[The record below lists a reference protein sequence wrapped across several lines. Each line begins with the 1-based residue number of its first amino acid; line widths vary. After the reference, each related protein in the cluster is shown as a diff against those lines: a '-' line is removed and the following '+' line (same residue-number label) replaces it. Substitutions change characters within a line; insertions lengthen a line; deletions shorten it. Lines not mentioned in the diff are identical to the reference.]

1 MSGFYILEKR
11 YPTFVTSMNY
21 NFLKKTNLL
30 FYIFALIIIS
40 IAAIINGFPLW
51 YPDTSTYL
59 ASGFELETPADRPI
73 GYGIFILLTSLNGAS
88 IWLVIVAQAII
99 IFYLLNLTFH
109 YFFPNWTNP
118 QTLIVLTLL
127 SLFSSFSFV
136 TSQLISDIFS
146 PIGAISL
153 FHLILN
159 HNLKKSNRNWLIGFY
174 ILSVAMHMSH
184 VGINII
190 LIFILSMFSK
200 ILFNQFEFRK
210 SIAFVVLTLICLLSM
225 GSALGKSTHVFLMAR
240 LSENGILKKYLDE
253 NCNKKTYKICAFK
266 DDLPKSANA
275 FLWEKYS
282 PVYHTGGWVDSKPE
296 YVEIIKG
303 TFSSWEYLV
312 LHFKESVKTTKRQL
326 QFFKVGDG
334 NIAYREGTSLYKRFK
349 KYFPREFNQYKNST
363 IYQTEDEL
371 MLDHFSKIN
380 SVHYFITLLA
390 LLINFLF
397 LVFHKNKKDIFYWFV
412 IFLMATIFV
421 SNFLN
426 ASLVV
431 NAHRFGAKVSWLLLL
446 SAILIVLSLRKK
458 HPEIPRT

>member
-1 MSGFYILEKR
+1 M
-11 YPTFVTSMNY
+11 
-21 NFLKKTNLL
+21 KKTNLP

-40 IAAIINGFPLW
+40 IAAIVNGFPLW

-73 GYGIFILLTSLNGAS
+73 GYGIFIRLTSLNGAS
-88 IWLVIVAQAII
+88 VWLVIVAQSII
-99 IFYLLNLTFH
+99 IYYLLNLTFH
-109 YFFPNWTNP
+109 YFFSNWTKL
-118 QTLIVLTLL
+118 QTLIVLTSL

-146 PIGAISL
+146 PIGAICL
-153 FHLILN
+153 FHIFL
-159 HNLKKSNRNWLIGFY
+159 HRTLKKSNRNWLVGIY
-174 ILSVAMHMSH
+174 ILSVVMHMSH
-184 VGINII
+184 IGINLI
-190 LIFILSMFSK
+190 LIFMLSIFSE
-200 ILFNQFEFRK
+200 ILFNQFELRK
-210 SIAFVVLTLICLLSM
+210 SFTFIALTLICLLSM

-253 NCNKKTYKICAFK
+253 NCDKKTYKICAFK
-266 DDLPKSANA
+266 DDLPGSANA

-303 TFSSWEYLV
+303 TFSSWEYLA
-312 LHFKESVKTTKRQL
+312 LHIKESFKTTKRQL
-326 QFFKVGDG
+326 LLFEAGDG
-334 NIAYREGTSLYKRFK
+334 NIAYRDGTSLFERFQ
-349 KYFPREFNQYKNST
+349 KYFPREFKYYKNSM
-363 IYQTEDEL
+363 IYRTEDKT
-371 MLDHFSKIN
+371 MRDYFASIR
-380 SVHYFITLLA
+380 SVHYSIAFLS

-397 LVFHKNKKDIFYWFV
+397 LIFYKNKRETFYWFV
-412 IFLMATIFV
+412 VFLMATILV

-446 SAILIVLSLRKK
+446 SAMLIVFNFRKNK
-458 HPEIPRT
+458 

>member
-1 MSGFYILEKR
+1 
-11 YPTFVTSMNY
+11 MNY
-21 NFLKKTNLL
+21 NILKRTNLL
-30 FYIFALIIIS
+30 FYISAFIIIS
-40 IAAIINGFPLW
+40 LAAIINGFPLW

-88 IWLVIVAQAII
+88 VWLVVVAQAII
-99 IFYLLNLTFH
+99 IFYLLNLTFY
-109 YFFPNWTNP
+109 YFFSNWTKSK
-118 QTLIVLTLL
+118 TLIVFTLL

-136 TSQLISDIFS
+136 SSQLISDIFS
-146 PIGAISL
+146 PIGAICL
-153 FHLILN
+153 FHLFLN
-159 HNLKKSNRNWLIGFY
+159 HTLKKSTRNWLIGIY
-174 ILSVAMHMSH
+174 ILSVVMHMSH

-190 LIFILSMFSK
+190 LIVILSILSK
-200 ILFNQFEFRK
+200 IRFNQFEFRK
-210 SIAFVVLTLICLLSM
+210 SIAFVILTLTCLLSM

-253 NCNKKTYKICAFK
+253 NCDKKTYKICAFK
-266 DDLPKSANA
+266 NDLPGSANA

-303 TFSSWEYLV
+303 TFSSWEYLA
-312 LHFKESVKTTKRQL
+312 LHLKESFKTTKRQL
-326 QFFKVGDG
+326 QFFEVGDG
-334 NIAYREGTSLYKRFK
+334 NIAYREGTSLYERFE
-349 KYFPREFNQYKNST
+349 KYFPREFNQYKNSI

-380 SVHYFITLLA
+380 SIHYFIALLA

-397 LVFHKNKKDIFYWFV
+397 LVFYKNKKDIFYWFV
-412 IFLMATIFV
+412 IFLIATILV

-446 SAILIVLSLRKK
+446 SAILILFKLKK
-458 HPEIPRT
+458 TPRNI